1 MNLVLNYESSAL
13 AAPQSFRDAMQT
25 AANILDVEILDNI
38 TVTILVGYGDW
49 NNGAFTT
56 KKGQALGGS
65 LDDLFVNYSDLRS
78 ALAAHET
85 SVLDQSVVNSLPNT
99 STIDN
104 HYAFGVSS
112 AVAKALGLMSPTAS
126 VIDGAVGFD
135 PSIPTNLLVGAALH
149 ELTHA
154 MGREPSS
161 GVSGSGAAIAA
172 GTFDFV
178 RYTSAGNHLYSTD
191 GTAVPAY
198 FSIDGGNTKLADFGQ
213 TSDSSDFLNSGV
225 QGPNDPFNEFGNSK
239 TIQSLTAVDRE
250 VLDAIGFNTTP
261 AILQTDGSTSLAQ
274 GGNHYL
280 LISGSTE
287 SGLMY
292 GGAPVTAGQFGS
304 ISPIGAV
311 QTANGYD
318 IAWKVPGTN
327 EFTFWSTD
335 INGIYTSNLSGLV
348 SGNSFAVE
356 QFETVFGQDLNGD
369 GTVGVTSSLI
379 QTAGSTSLLAIAD
392 NYYIYTHG
400 SG

>member
-198 FSIDGGNTKLADFGQ
+198 FS
-213 TSDSSDFLNSGV
+213 
-225 QGPNDPFNEFGNSK
+225 
-239 TIQSLTAVDRE
+239 
-250 VLDAIGFNTTP
+250 
-261 AILQTDGSTSLAQ
+261 
-274 GGNHYL
+274 
-280 LISGSTE
+280 
-287 SGLMY
+287 
-292 GGAPVTAGQFGS
+292 
-304 ISPIGAV
+304 
-311 QTANGYD
+311 
-318 IAWKVPGTN
+318 
-327 EFTFWSTD
+327 
-335 INGIYTSNLSGLV
+335 
-348 SGNSFAVE
+348 
-356 QFETVFGQDLNGD
+356 
-369 GTVGVTSSLI
+369 
-379 QTAGSTSLLAIAD
+379 
-392 NYYIYTHG
+392 
-400 SG
+400 

>member
-311 QTANGYD
+311 QT
-318 IAWKVPGTN
+318 
-327 EFTFWSTD
+327 
-335 INGIYTSNLSGLV
+335 
-348 SGNSFAVE
+348 
-356 QFETVFGQDLNGD
+356 
-369 GTVGVTSSLI
+369 
-379 QTAGSTSLLAIAD
+379 
-392 NYYIYTHG
+392 
-400 SG
+400 